1 MIVAYTGVPG
11 TGKSLHAAN
20 DVRFALN
27 RKHPR
32 PVLANF
38 ELSKDAP
45 VRHPEKFTYC
55 PNEEM
60 TVQYLI
66 DYATDFW
73 SRRKV
78 FRENYLLLVLDEVQ
92 LWHNS
97 RTWRDASRLDYLKFF
112 SQHRKLGYKIILI
125 AQSTKMIDNQ
135 FRMEIEYE
143 VNHRRISSMGPIG
156 DLLAMPFGGRMFLA
170 VEYLYQT
177 NERVGRTV
185 FVARKADMRM
195 YDTRVT
201 FPLLAGEKL
210 LTT

>member
-1 MIVAYTGVPG
+1 MIYAYTGVPG

-38 ELSKDAP
+38 ELASNAP
-45 VRHPEKFTYC
+45 VRHRDLFTYC
-55 PNEEM
+55 SNEDM
-60 TVQYLI
+60 TVDYLVE
-66 DYATDFW
+66 YATNFW
-73 SRRKV
+73 SKRKR

-97 RTWRDASRLDYLKFF
+97 RTWRDASRLEYLKFF
-112 SQHRKLGYKIILI
+112 SQHRKLGYKIIMI

-143 VNHRRISSMGPIG
+143 VNHRRVTSMGPIG
-156 DLLAMPFGGRMFLA
+156 DLIALPFGGRLFMT
-170 VEYLYQT
+170 VEYLYQSG
-177 NERVGRTV
+177 ERVGRSL
-185 FVARKADMRM
+185 FCARRADMAM
-195 YDTRVT
+195 YDTRTT
-201 FPLLAGEKL
+201 FPLLAGQTL
-210 LTT
+210 